1 MSAPAS
7 PSSSTFVEQPDI
19 AARATRAANLR
30 LGLAQILAIIRK
42 DILTELRTRESITA
56 MAVFAVMAIVMF
68 NFALRLRIDSF
79 RPLTPGILWVTLV
92 FAGTLGLS
100 RSMLGEQINQCMDG
114 LLLAPCDRSV
124 IFLGKAITN
133 VIFILVV
140 ALIVV
145 PVMAILFDE
154 SLIQP
159 GVWLVVLLGVIGYS
173 GAGTLIATMAA
184 STRAREVFLPI
195 LLFPLALP
203 LLVAAVI
210 ATSGFIDKLPLSDF
224 APWIGVE
231 VAFIVMFWTAGTL
244 LFEYLV
250 EG

>member
-1 MSAPAS
+1 MMPV
-7 PSSSTFVEQPDI
+7 FVRQVF
-19 AARATRAANLR
+19 
-30 LGLAQILAIIRK
+30 AIVRK

-56 MAVFAVMAIVMF
+56 MVVFAVMAIVMF
-68 NFALRLRIDSF
+68 NFALRLRVDSF

-100 RSMLGEQINQCMDG
+100 RSMSSEQINQCMDG
-114 LLLAPCDRSV
+114 LLLAPCDHSA

-133 VIFILVV
+133 VIFTLVV
-140 ALIVV
+140 ALLVL

-154 SLIQP
+154 SLLQL
-159 GVWLVVLLGVIGYS
+159 GTVLVVLLGVIGYS

-210 ATSGFIDKLPLSDF
+210 ATSGYLDRLPFAEF

-231 VAFIVMFWTAGTL
+231 AAFIVIFWTAGTL
-244 LFEYLV
+244 LFEFLV

>member
-1 MSAPAS
+1 MGLAL
-7 PSSSTFVEQPDI
+7 
-19 AARATRAANLR
+19 RRAA
-30 LGLAQILAIIRK
+30 AQVWALLRK

-56 MAVFAVMAIVMF
+56 MIVFAVMAIVMF
-68 NFALRLRIDSF
+68 NFALRLRVDTF
-79 RPLTPGILWVTLV
+79 RPLTPGVLWVTLV

-100 RSMLGEQINQCMDG
+100 RSMSSEQINQCMDG
-114 LLLAPCDRSV
+114 LLLAPCDRSA

-133 VIFILVV
+133 VIFTLAVAALLVP
-140 ALIVV
+140 L
-145 PVMAILFDE
+145 MAILFDE
-154 SLIQP
+154 SLLQP
-159 GVWLVVLLGVIGYS
+159 GVLLVVALGVIGYS

-210 ATSGFIDKLPLSDF
+210 ATSGYLDHLPFDEF
-224 APWIGVE
+224 GAWIGVE
-231 VAFIVMFWTAGTL
+231 AAFIVIFWTAGTL
-244 LFEYLV
+244 LFEFLV

>member
-1 MSAPAS
+1 MMMPL
-7 PSSSTFVEQPDI
+7 FVRQVF
-19 AARATRAANLR
+19 ALV
-30 LGLAQILAIIRK
+30 RK

-56 MAVFAVMAIVMF
+56 MLVFAVMAIVMF

-100 RSMLGEQINQCMDG
+100 RSMSSEQINQCMDG
-114 LLLAPCDRSV
+114 LLLAPCDHSA

-133 VIFILVV
+133 VIFTLVV
-140 ALIVV
+140 ALIVL

-154 SLIQP
+154 SLLQL
-159 GVWLVVLLGVIGYS
+159 GTVLVVLLGVIGYS

-210 ATSGFIDKLPLSDF
+210 ATSGYLDKLPFADF
-224 APWIGVE
+224 GAWIGVE
-231 VAFIVMFWTAGTL
+231 AAFIVIFWTAGTL
-244 LFEYLV
+244 LFEFLV

>member
-1 MSAPAS
+1 MMQL
-7 PSSSTFVEQPDI
+7 FVRQV
-19 AARATRAANLR
+19 
-30 LGLAQILAIIRK
+30 LALIRK
-42 DILTELRTRESITA
+42 DILQELRTRESITA
-56 MAVFAVMAIVMF
+56 MLVFAVMAIVMF
-68 NFALRLRIDSF
+68 NFALRLRVDSF
-79 RPLTPGILWVTLV
+79 RPLTPGVLWVTLV

-100 RSMLGEQINQCMDG
+100 RSMSSEQINQCMDG
-114 LLLAPCDRSV
+114 LLLAPADRSV

-133 VIFILVV
+133 VLFTLAVSVIL
-140 ALIVV
+140 I

-154 SLIQP
+154 SLMQA
-159 GVWLVVLLGVIGYS
+159 GVWLVVLLGVIGYA

-210 ATSGFIDKLPLSDF
+210 ATSGFLDRLPLSEF
-224 APWIGVE
+224 ASWIGVE
-231 VAFIVMFWTAGTL
+231 VAFLVIFWTAGTL
-244 LFEYLV
+244 LFEFLV

>member
-1 MSAPAS
+1 MSL
-7 PSSSTFVEQPDI
+7 FVKQVF
-19 AARATRAANLR
+19 AL
-30 LGLAQILAIIRK
+30 IRK
-42 DILTELRTRESITA
+42 DILQELRTRESITA
-56 MAVFAVMAIVMF
+56 MLVFAVMAIVMF
-68 NFALRLRIDSF
+68 NFALRLRVDSF
-79 RPLTPGILWVTLV
+79 LPLTPGVLWVTLV

-100 RSMLGEQINQCMDG
+100 RSMSSEQINQCMDG
-114 LLLAPCDRSV
+114 LLLAPADRSV

-133 VIFILVV
+133 ALFTLAVSVI
-140 ALIVV
+140 LI

-154 SLIQP
+154 SLMQP
-159 GVWLVVLLGVIGYS
+159 GVWLVVLLGVIGYA

-210 ATSGFIDKLPLSDF
+210 ATSGFLDRLPLSEF
-224 APWIGVE
+224 ASWIGVE
-231 VAFIVMFWTAGTL
+231 VAFLVIFWTAGTL
-244 LFEYLV
+244 LFEFLV

>member
-1 MSAPAS
+1 M
-7 PSSSTFVEQPDI
+7 
-19 AARATRAANLR
+19 R
-30 LGLAQILAIIRK
+30 LAIRQITAIVRK
-42 DILTELRTRESITA
+42 DITLELRTRESITA
-56 MAVFAVMAIVMF
+56 MVVFAVMAIVMF
-68 NFALRLRIDSF
+68 NFALRLRVDSF
-79 RPLTPGILWVTLV
+79 RPLTPGVLWVTLV

-100 RSMLGEQINQCMDG
+100 RSMSSEQINQCMDG

-124 IFLGKAITN
+124 IFIGKAITN
-133 VIFILVV
+133 VIFTLAV
-140 ALIVV
+140 ALLVTPI
-145 PVMAILFDE
+145 MAVLFDE
-154 SLIQP
+154 TLVQP
-159 GVWLVVLLGVIGYS
+159 GVWLVVLLGVIGYA

-210 ATSGFIDKLPLSDF
+210 ATSGFLDRLPLADF

-231 VAFIVMFWTAGTL
+231 VAFIVIFWTAGTL

>member
-1 MSAPAS
+1 MPLFAKQ
-7 PSSSTFVEQPDI
+7 V
-19 AARATRAANLR
+19 
-30 LGLAQILAIIRK
+30 LALIRK
-42 DILTELRTRESITA
+42 DILQELRTRESITA
-56 MAVFAVMAIVMF
+56 MLVFAVMAIVMF
-68 NFALRLRIDSF
+68 NFALRLRVDSF
-79 RPLTPGILWVTLV
+79 LPLTPGVLWVTLV

-100 RSMLGEQINQCMDG
+100 RSMSSEQINQCMDG
-114 LLLAPCDRSV
+114 LLLAPADRSV

-133 VIFILVV
+133 VLFTLAVSVIL
-140 ALIVV
+140 I

-154 SLIQP
+154 SLMQA
-159 GVWLVVLLGVIGYS
+159 GVWLVVLLGVVGYA

-210 ATSGFIDKLPLSDF
+210 ATSGFLDQLPLSEF
-224 APWIGVE
+224 ASWIGVE
-231 VAFIVMFWTAGTL
+231 VAFLVIFWTAGTL
-244 LFEYLV
+244 LFEFLV

>member
-1 MSAPAS
+1 MWLALTQISAL
-7 PSSSTFVEQPDI
+7 V
-19 AARATRAANLR
+19 
-30 LGLAQILAIIRK
+30 RK
-42 DILTELRTRESITA
+42 DMLTELRTRESITA
-56 MAVFAVMAIVMF
+56 MVVFAVMAIVMF
-68 NFALRLRIDSF
+68 NFALRLRVDTF
-79 RPLTPGILWVTLV
+79 RPLTPGVLWVTLV

-100 RSMLGEQINQCMDG
+100 RSMSSEQFNQCMDG

-133 VIFILVV
+133 VVFTLAAAAV
-140 ALIVV
+140 VV

-154 SLIQP
+154 TLIQP
-159 GVWLVVLLGVIGYS
+159 GVIGVVALGVVGYS

-210 ATSGFIDKLPLSDF
+210 ATSGYLDRQPFDEF
-224 APWIGVE
+224 GPWIGVE
-231 VAFIVMFWTAGTL
+231 AAFIVIFWTAGVL

>member
-1 MSAPAS
+1 MHAA
-7 PSSSTFVEQPDI
+7 VRQI
-19 AARATRAANLR
+19 AA
-30 LGLAQILAIIRK
+30 IVRK
-42 DILTELRTRESITA
+42 DILLELRTRESITA
-56 MAVFAVMAIVMF
+56 MVVFAVMAIVMF
-68 NFALRLRIDSF
+68 NFALRLRVDTF
-79 RPLTPGILWVTLV
+79 RPLTPGVLWVTLV

-100 RSMLGEQINQCMDG
+100 RSMSSEQINQCMDG

-124 IFLGKAITN
+124 IFAGKAITN
-133 VIFILVV
+133 VIFTLAVAALVTP
-140 ALIVV
+140 I
-145 PVMAILFDE
+145 MAILFDE
-154 SLIQP
+154 TLLQP
-159 GVWLVVLLGVIGYS
+159 GVWLVVLLGVVGYA

-210 ATSGFIDKLPLSDF
+210 ATSGFLDRLPLNEF
-224 APWIGVE
+224 AVWIGVE
-231 VAFIVMFWTAGTL
+231 LAFIVIFWTSGTL